1 MDVSTDKS
9 GLSEKLMAPVSSI
22 VDKHRTSL
30 ASLLGDG
37 GPAALRNDENVRKV
51 ASFCYP
57 LLPGLVRLAVK
68 EPAFVSFVLNNREK
82 VLDRL
87 IATKEPVGG

>member
-1 MDVSTDKS
+1 MDITTDKA
-9 GLSEKLMAPVSSI
+9 GLSEKLMAPVSKI
-22 VDKHRTSL
+22 VTQHSE
-30 ASLLGDG
+30 SLLPLLGNG
-37 GPAALRNDENVRKV
+37 GVAALHNDENVCKV
-51 ASFCYP
+51 ARFCYP

-87 IATKEPVGG
+87 VVPKEAAG